1 MVVDSKYEYYA
12 FEHTMPPSKPLEAIE
27 EVSRKQDNGHMVSG
41 RIESALLQMLIHL
54 SQAKDVLDIGMYTGY
69 SALSMA
75 QAVPQNGTVVALES
89 NPQRE
94 LQAKEFFSS
103 SEHGN
108 KIKIIMGA
116 ALDSLEK
123 FSESSFDL
131 IFIDADKGNYINYYE
146 KSLFLLRKGGVIV
159 LDNMLWQGTVL
170 ATSDVSS
177 GKVDQLNKIITS
189 DSRVD
194 NVFLTVR
201 DGIHL
206 VRKK

>member
-1 MVVDSKYEYYA
+1 
-12 FEHTMPPSKPLEAIE
+12 
-27 EVSRKQDNGHMVSG
+27 
-41 RIESALLQMLIHL
+41 
-54 SQAKDVLDIGMYTGY
+54 
-69 SALSMA
+69 
-75 QAVPQNGTVVALES
+75 
-89 NPQRE
+89 
-94 LQAKEFFSS
+94 
-103 SEHGN
+103 
-108 KIKIIMGA
+108 
-116 ALDSLEK
+116 
-123 FSESSFDL
+123 
-131 IFIDADKGNYINYYE
+131 FIDADKGNYINYYE

-189 DSRVD
+189 DSRGD